1 MVCCIFYSGLYG
13 IGICMYDDVC
23 SISSGVGTEYVQL
36 HCNIYHELYYEVRS
50 VIYISHTTYLHSL
63 LSMYL

>member
-1 MVCCIFYSGLYG
+1 
-13 IGICMYDDVC
+13 MYDDVC

-50 VIYISHTTYLHSL
+50 VIYVIYISHTTYLHSL